1 MPIDRGRERKR
12 GSRRS
17 TSVGTVLRTV
27 LPTTQL
33 RNTTVL
39 VRTNHGTAAPLLPY
53 SQLRVIR
60 KQENGEPPRFFGNF
74 LDFPV
79 SPPLFLRRP
88 ADRQGRKALVSR
100 NWSQHPSVSF
110 KNH

>member
-1 MPIDRGRERKR
+1 MAVSWEIPGNPIPGRFIYSRGLKVEIFENRFFKAEMKSR
-12 GSRRS
+12 GA
-17 TSVGTVLRTV
+17 V
-27 LPTTQL
+27 
-33 RNTTVL
+33 
-39 VRTNHGTAAPLLPY
+39 Y